1 MPFAF
6 YLVFFVFPIVF
17 LAILGWKKHRWTPV
31 SIPICL
37 AIGAVVY
44 WDELMYYES
53 RPFILFFFAILAVVM
68 LILSLIIMKLRK

>member
-6 YLVFFVFPIVF
+6 LLVFFVFPIVF
-17 LAILGWKKHRWTPV
+17 LAMFGWKKPKMTLV

-37 AIGAVVY
+37 LIGAIVY

-53 RPFILFFFAILAVVM
+53 RPFILFFFGILAVVM
-68 LILSLIIMKLRK
+68 LIVSFIIMKLRK